1 MTKSSPL
8 TPLERLATLATTE
21 TAKRESARASNRA
34 RWPQLA
40 EAADVLGAK
49 VIWAQDA
56 HGEIGKRQ
64 ADPPNTASIDLLK
77 PTWLEASAAW
87 AKANKN
93 RLTGA
98 K

>member
-1 MTKSSPL
+1 M
-8 TPLERLATLATTE
+8 
-21 TAKRESARASNRA
+21 
-34 RWPQLA
+34 
-40 EAADVLGAK
+40 LGAK

>member
-1 MTKSSPL
+1 MTI
-8 TPLERLATLATTE
+8 EQR
-21 TAKRESARASNRA
+21 RAANRA

-49 VIWAQDA
+49 VVWAQDDQ
-56 HGEIGKRQ
+56 GEIGRKQ
-64 ADPPNTASIDLLK
+64 ADPPNTVAVDLI
-77 PTWLEASAAW
+77 PYTWLEASAAW